1 MRKTISY
8 TYDRLAVGER
18 IRQKRLL
25 LGLSQDELSELIDR
39 VPKYCADIER
49 GSCGMSI
56 ETMIALSKA
65 MDMPLD
71 YLMFGKIA
79 EEDEKTQH
87 DEVLMILNQ
96 LNDCPDEMRDYAVQL
111 LRLFLAACG
120 SR

>member
-18 IRQKRLL
+18 IRKKRLI

-49 GSCGMSI
+49 GSCGMSV

-71 YLMFGKIA
+71 YLMFGKIT
-79 EEDEKTQH
+79 EDEEKIQH
-87 DEVLMILNQ
+87 DETLTILNQ
-96 LNDCPDEMRDYAVQL
+96 LNSCSDQKRDYALQL
-111 LRLFLAACG
+111 LKLFLTACET
-120 SR
+120 